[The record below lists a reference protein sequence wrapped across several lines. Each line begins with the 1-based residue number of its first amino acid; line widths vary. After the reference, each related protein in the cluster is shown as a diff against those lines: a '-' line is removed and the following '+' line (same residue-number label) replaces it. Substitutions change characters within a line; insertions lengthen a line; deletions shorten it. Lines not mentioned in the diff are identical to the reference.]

1 MVCTTS
7 TTTVGIASLSMV
19 GRIGP
24 LSSAWRRASIRALAM
39 SARPSDAAVALTRDG
54 ASAPPL
60 RTAAAREGAADSVG
74 VTGFAPSIIICIC
87 RHKSVYADIALRS
100 TAPGDK
106 LAVMTDPIV
115 LNEVA
120 NCMCLRAR
128 RVTRRLTHIYDTAL
142 EPIHLTANQFGVLSF
157 LYGPTLGGRDHVS
170 IGALAERVGKHPTTL
185 NRDLKPL
192 EVLGLVA
199 SVENPADRRVR
210 AIQITSKGRTHL
222 RKP

>member
-1 MVCTTS
+1 
-7 TTTVGIASLSMV
+7 
-19 GRIGP
+19 
-24 LSSAWRRASIRALAM
+24 
-39 SARPSDAAVALTRDG
+39 
-54 ASAPPL
+54 
-60 RTAAAREGAADSVG
+60 
-74 VTGFAPSIIICIC
+74 
-87 RHKSVYADIALRS
+87 
-100 TAPGDK
+100 
-106 LAVMTDPIV
+106 MTNPID

-157 LYGPTLGGRDHVS
+157 LYGSTLGGRDHVS

-210 AIQITSKGRTHL
+210 AIQITSKGRSHL
-222 RKP
+222 RKAVTFWRQAESRVRQELGHRTMVALNDMLATAAVKLGDPS